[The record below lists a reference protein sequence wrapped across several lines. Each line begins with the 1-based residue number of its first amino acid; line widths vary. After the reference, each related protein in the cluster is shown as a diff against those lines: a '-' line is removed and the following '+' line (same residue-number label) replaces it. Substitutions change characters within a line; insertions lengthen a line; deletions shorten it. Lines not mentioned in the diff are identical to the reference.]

1 MEYLRKIWSQEEK
14 LKYQIEEDANN
25 IEIIIIKNIDNI
37 IENKKYNISEYF
49 LQRMKNKWNNNYLC
63 KLNILLTKKLSISEW
78 DIILRKIIK

>member
-14 LKYQIEEDANN
+14 LKYQIEED
-25 IEIIIIKNIDNI
+25 
-37 IENKKYNISEYF
+37 NISEYF

-63 KLNILLTKKLSISEW
+63 KLNILLTKKLTISEW